1 MPDSQGP
8 LEVARP
14 LRGSEFMR
22 EKAMV
27 LVLSEAAGKEGK
39 REERKIA

>member
-27 LVLSEAAGKEGK
+27 SVLSETAGKEKG
-39 REERKIA
+39 REERKVA